1 MKKKLLFLVAALA
14 LFVPSVMAA
23 EVNDVE
29 SLKKCLTDGGACKVT
44 KDIDASSEEKF
55 VITKNVNLDL
65 NGKTLQ
71 ALLKISGKETVFTIN
86 SSVTGGKLIGKTGEG
101 HAAVAVDAAKLVLND
116 GAILNETGYGVY
128 CLNGATAIINGG
140 EIKSLDS
147 AISGNNTT
155 GTMFFEVNGG
165 KLTAER
171 GASIYM
177 PNQVSLKITDGVLT
191 GGVSVR
197 MGTITISGGTI
208 NAFNGTEA
216 NPIDKP
222 EESYA
227 IDGNVWFPDAI
238 AVLGGTYISKAEEGN
253 KLNLTITGGTIN
265 VNNKL
270 GSAVAVY
277 DFGKEKQEMK
287 VSITGGKFTTA
298 STSRNA
304 YDVLNLKGLNVTNPK
319 KGYGVISNTVST
331 LVTGGTFSTDV
342 TEFVGYKYVVNK
354 TGNTYTVVENK
365 VLETTDEK
373 VSFESDKALDNNLKL
388 EVTEKTEDEIK
399 KGTEKVTEAYKDNK
413 KVKEVKLINLYE
425 IDVLNGDGRIE
436 KLEDGKFTIAIAI
449 PESEQKYDAY
459 KVIYIDEDGKIADT
473 LDAKLEDGKVVFTT
487 SHLSTYGVVGYNNVT
502 ETPTE
507 TKPEKNPTTSDINLA
522 LIISAI
528 VISTIGVVITSK
540 KISAKVTR

>member
-342 TEFVGYKYVVNK
+342 TKYTADKYVVKK
-354 TGNTYTVVENK
+354 TTNGYEVVENK
-365 VLETTDEK
+365 ILETKDEK
-373 VSFESDKALDNNLKL
+373 VSFESDKALDSDLKL
-388 EVTEKTEDEIK
+388 EVTEKSKEEVT
-399 KGTEKVTEAYKDNK
+399 KGNEKVAEKYKEEK
-413 KVKEVKLINLYE
+413 KVKDVKLISLYD
-425 IDVLNGDGRIE
+425 INVTDGIQVVPM
-436 KLEDGKFTIAIAI
+436 EDGKFTIAIAI
-449 PESEQKYDAY
+449 PESDQKYDNY
-459 KVIYIDEDGKIADT
+459 KVVYFDEEGKLVET
-473 LDAKLEDGKVVFTT
+473 LNAKLENGKVVFTT